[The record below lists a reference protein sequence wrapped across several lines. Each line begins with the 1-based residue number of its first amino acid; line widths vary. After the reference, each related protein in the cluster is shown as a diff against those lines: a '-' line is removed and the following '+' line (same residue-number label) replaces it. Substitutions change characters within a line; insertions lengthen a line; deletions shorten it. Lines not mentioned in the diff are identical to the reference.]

1 MHEFSVHDTKTHLS
15 KLLKL
20 VESGESVVIKR
31 GHKAVARLIPIE
43 SNAPLRKWGQ
53 DKGLIEIPED
63 FDAPLPPEILQHF
76 LS

>member
-1 MHEFSVHDTKTHLS
+1 MQEFSVHDTKTHLS

-31 GHKAVARLIPIE
+31 GDKPVARLVPIE
-43 SNAPLRKWGQ
+43 ADQLPRKWGQ
-53 DKGLIEIPED
+53 DKGLIEISED

-76 LS
+76 LP